1 MDTINGLQKPEAVE
15 LAFKIGFEGEREKTS
30 CAQES
35 FHAISSVLGIRNS
48 LVFKCLSAL
57 EAGGGITTA
66 GSCGAFSGS
75 LVAFSY
81 YFGRTYDQW
90 EEGNSYIKASILGQK
105 LYKKFVNQFDT
116 IICTNIHKKIYGRT
130 FKLMDEDNL
139 GIDRIVLEEFEKM
152 GAHTH
157 MCSTV
162 VGLAAAWTVNIL
174 WDEIPKD
181 RSMADIPGT
190 EEALKNFKPTE
201 I

>member
-1 MDTINGLQKPEAVE
+1 MNTINKLKKSEAIE

-35 FHAISSVLGIRNS
+35 FHAISSVLGTRNE

-75 LVAFSY
+75 LAAFSY
-81 YFGRTYDQW
+81 YFGRTYSQW
-90 EEGNSYIKASILGQK
+90 EEGKSYIKASILGQK
-105 LYKKFVNQFDT
+105 LYKKFMNQFGT
-116 IICTNIHKKIYGRT
+116 VICKEIHQKIYNRT
-130 FKLMDEDNL
+130 FKLMDEENP
-139 GIDRIVLEEFEKM
+139 GIDKAVLKEFEKM

-162 VGLAAAWTVNIL
+162 VGLAATWAVDIL

-181 RSMADIPGT
+181 RNMTDIPGI
-190 EEALKNFKPTE
+190 EEALKNFKPK
-201 I
+201 

>member
-1 MDTINGLQKPEAVE
+1 MDTINGLKKSEAIE
-15 LAFKIGFEGEREKTS
+15 LAFKIGFEGEREKTN

-48 LVFKCLSAL
+48 LIFKCLSAL
-57 EAGGGITTA
+57 EAGGGVTTA

-81 YFGRTYDQW
+81 FFGRTYSQW
-90 EEGNSYIKASILGQK
+90 EEGKSYIKSSILGQK
-105 LYKKFVNQFDT
+105 LYKRFNKQFGT
-116 IICTNIHKKIYGRT
+116 VICTDIHKKIYGRT

-139 GIDRIVLEEFEKM
+139 GIDLKVLEDFEKM

-162 VGLAAAWTVNIL
+162 VGLASAWAVDIL

-181 RSMADIPGT
+181 RDMKSIPSMKQ
-190 EEALKNFKPTE
+190 ALKGFKPTE
-201 I
+201 P

>member
-1 MDTINGLQKPEAVE
+1 MDIINGLKKLEAIE
-15 LAFKIGFEGEREKTS
+15 LSFKIGFEGEREKTN

-35 FHAISSVLGIRNS
+35 FHAISSVLGIRNE
-48 LVFKCLSAL
+48 LIFKCLSAL

-81 YFGRTYDQW
+81 YFGRTYNQW
-90 EEGNSYIKASILGQK
+90 EEGTSYIKASVLGLK
-105 LYKKFVNQFDT
+105 LYKKFMDQFGT
-116 IICTNIHKKIYGRT
+116 VICKEIHQKIYNRT
-130 FKLMDEDNL
+130 FKLMDEENL
-139 GIDRIVLEEFEKM
+139 DIDEAVLKEFEKM

-162 VGLAAAWTVNIL
+162 VGLVAAWAVDIL

-181 RSMADIPGT
+181 RDMTGIPNM

-201 I
+201 L